1 MMAACDNVAS
11 GSGKTMFFAEG
22 ALSNPLGP
30 YRRMGLPLNVLLLSS
45 IVKILIIAHLL
56 LIGVMAMIW
65 AERRISG
72 WMQDRLGPNRVG
84 FQGLLQPI
92 ADGIKFLLKED
103 LIPNHVD
110 KPLYVLAPAML
121 LIPAMLTIA
130 VVPFGGSIEIA
141 GHTIPLQIADINIG
155 ILYILAIT
163 SLGVYG
169 VVLGAWASNNKYS
182 LLGGLRSSAQMISY
196 ELTLGLAII
205 GVLMLTVVEQGG
217 SALSLREIA
226 KSQGK
231 NLWNWNFLIHF
242 PAFLAFTTAMFAE
255 TNRLPFDLAEAEQ
268 ELVAGYH
275 TEYSSMKFAMFFM
288 AEYMNMIVG
297 SAVTVTLFLGG
308 WHFFGLE
315 NVGGPILSG
324 LISFGIFFAKT
335 AIFLFV
341 FIWVRWTLPRF
352 RYDQLMNLGW
362 KFLLPVALSSIV
374 VTGFLWVTTDGNK
387 LLIGI
392 GNVVAAF
399 IVISVVGGLLVMNK
413 PPEVSTPEIAGLDT
427 LESEGSS

>member
-1 MMAACDNVAS
+1 MENS
-11 GSGKTMFFAEG
+11 E
-22 ALSNPLGP
+22 LL
-30 YRRMGLPLNVLLLSS
+30 VLIISS
-45 IVKILIIAHLL
+45 IVKILFIAHLL
-56 LIGVMAMIW
+56 IIGVMAMIW
-65 AERRISG
+65 AERRVSG

-84 FQGLLQPI
+84 FQGILQPI
-92 ADGIKFLLKED
+92 ADGIKFLFKED
-103 LIPNHVD
+103 LIPDHVD
-110 KPLYVLAPAML
+110 KPLYVLAPAMV
-121 LIPAMLTIA
+121 LIPALVTIA
-130 VVPFGGSIEIA
+130 VVPFGSAITVL
-141 GHTIPLQIADINIG
+141 GHEIPLQVADINIG

-205 GVLMLTVVEQGG
+205 GVLMLTSSLHLRAIAEAQG
-217 SALSLREIA
+217 AYP
-226 KSQGK
+226 
-231 NLWNWNFLIHF
+231 WHWNFLIHF

-288 AEYMNMIVG
+288 AEYMHMIVG

-315 NVGGPILSG
+315 NIGGPVWSG
-324 LISFGIFFAKT
+324 IISFGIFFVKT

-352 RYDQLMNLGW
+352 RYDQLMNFGW
-362 KFLLPVALSSIV
+362 KFLLPVTLTSIV
-374 VTGFLWVTTDGNK
+374 VTGTLWIITNSR
-387 LLIGI
+387 LIVGI
-392 GNVVAAF
+392 GNAVAGF
-399 IVISVVGGLLVMNK
+399 IVVSIVAGLLVMDAPK
-413 PPEVSTPEIAGLDT
+413 PAMQDSDNPLTPTALDAI
-427 LESEGSS
+427 E

>member
-1 MMAACDNVAS
+1 MEN
-11 GSGKTMFFAEG
+11 F
-22 ALSNPLGP
+22 PLF
-30 YRRMGLPLNVLLLSS
+30 LIISS
-45 IVKILIIAHLL
+45 IVKIVIIVHLL
-56 LIGVMAMIW
+56 LIGVMIMIW
-65 AERRISG
+65 AERRVSG

-84 FQGLLQPI
+84 PQGLLQPV
-92 ADGIKFLLKED
+92 ADGLKFMFKED
-103 LIPNHVD
+103 IIPDHVD

-121 LIPAMLTIA
+121 LVPALIVAA
-130 VVPFGGSIEIA
+130 VVPFGSSIELF
-141 GHTIPLQIADINIG
+141 GKTIYLQIAEDLNIG

-196 ELTLGLAII
+196 ELTLGLGII
-205 GVLMLTVVEQGG
+205 GILMLTGNTLSLRTIAVEQG
-217 SALSLREIA
+217 AYP
-226 KSQGK
+226 
-231 NLWNWNFLIHF
+231 WHWNFLIHF

-315 NVGGPILSG
+315 NIGGPVWSG
-324 LISFGIFFAKT
+324 LISFGIFFVKT

-352 RYDQLMNLGW
+352 RYDQLMNFGW
-362 KFLLPVALSSIV
+362 KFLLPVALTSIV
-374 VTGFLWVTTDGNK
+374 VTGTLWIATGSRLVV
-387 LLIGI
+387 GI

-399 IVISVVGGLLVMNK
+399 IVVSIVAGLLVM
-413 PPEVSTPEIAGLDT
+413 STPKPTIQDSDNQLAPTALDAI
-427 LESEGSS
+427 E

>member
-1 MMAACDNVAS
+1 MEIDI
-11 GSGKTMFFAEG
+11 
-22 ALSNPLGP
+22 LQQLIIP
-30 YRRMGLPLNVLLLSS
+30 
-45 IVKILIIAHLL
+45 IIKILFIAHLL
-56 LIGVMAMIW
+56 IIGVMAMIW
-65 AERRISG
+65 SERRVSG

-84 FQGLLQPI
+84 PQGLLQPI
-92 ADGIKFLLKED
+92 ADGIKFLFKED

-121 LIPAMLTIA
+121 LIPAMIAVA
-130 VVPFGGSIEIA
+130 VVPFGGTITIADIE
-141 GHTIPLQIADINIG
+141 IPLQIADINIG

-169 VVLGAWASNNKYS
+169 VVIGAWASNNKYS

-205 GVLMLTVVEQGG
+205 GVLMLSG
-217 SALSLREIA
+217 SLSLRTIA
-226 KSQGK
+226 IEQGA
-231 NLWNWNFLIHF
+231 NPWQWNFFIHF

-275 TEYSSMKFAMFFM
+275 TEYSSMKFAIFFM

-297 SAVTVTLFLGG
+297 SGVVVTLFLGG

-315 NVGGPILSG
+315 TMGGPIWSG
-324 LISFGIFFAKT
+324 IISFAIFFIKT
-335 AIFLFV
+335 GIFLFV

-352 RYDQLMNLGW
+352 RYDQLMNFGW
-362 KFLLPVALSSIV
+362 KFLLPVTLTSIV
-374 VTGFLWVTTDGNK
+374 VTGTLWIVTNGSR
-387 LLIGI
+387 LWIGI
-392 GNVVAAF
+392 GNLVAAF
-399 IVISVVGGLLVMNK
+399 IVVAIV
-413 PPEVSTPEIAGLDT
+413 AGILALDT
-427 LESEGSS
+427 NSKSVGQDTLAAPPLRGLEAIE

>member
-1 MMAACDNVAS
+1 MENS
-11 GSGKTMFFAEG
+11 Q
-22 ALSNPLGP
+22 LL
-30 YRRMGLPLNVLLLSS
+30 VLIISS
-45 IVKILIIAHLL
+45 IVKILFIAHLL
-56 LIGVMAMIW
+56 IIGVMAMIW
-65 AERRISG
+65 AERRVSG

-92 ADGIKFLLKED
+92 ADGIKFLFKED
-103 LIPNHVD
+103 LIPDHVD
-110 KPLYVLAPAML
+110 KPLYVLAPAMV
-121 LIPAMLTIA
+121 LIPALVTIA
-130 VVPFGGSIEIA
+130 VVPFGSTITVL
-141 GHTIPLQIADINIG
+141 GHEIPLQVADINIG

-205 GVLMLTVVEQGG
+205 GVLMLTSSLHLRAIAEAQG
-217 SALSLREIA
+217 AYP
-226 KSQGK
+226 
-231 NLWNWNFLIHF
+231 WHWNFLIHF

-288 AEYMNMIVG
+288 AEYMHMIVG

-315 NVGGPILSG
+315 NIGGPVWSG
-324 LISFGIFFAKT
+324 IISFGIFFVKT

-352 RYDQLMNLGW
+352 RYDQLMNFGW
-362 KFLLPVALSSIV
+362 KFLLPVTLTSIV
-374 VTGFLWVTTDGNK
+374 VTGTLWIITNSRLVV
-387 LLIGI
+387 GI
-392 GNVVAAF
+392 GNAVAGF
-399 IVISVVGGLLVMNK
+399 IVVSIVAGLLVMDTPK
-413 PPEVSTPEIAGLDT
+413 PAMQDSDNPLTPTALDAI
-427 LESEGSS
+427 E

>member
-1 MMAACDNVAS
+1 MEIN
-11 GSGKTMFFAEG
+11 
-22 ALSNPLGP
+22 
-30 YRRMGLPLNVLLLSS
+30 LLEQ
-45 IVKILIIAHLL
+45 IVIPIIKILFIAHLL
-56 LIGVMAMIW
+56 IIGVMAMIW
-65 AERRISG
+65 SERRVSG

-84 FQGLLQPI
+84 PQGLLQPI
-92 ADGIKFLLKED
+92 ADGIKFLFKED

-121 LIPAMLTIA
+121 LVPAMITIA
-130 VVPFGGSIEIA
+130 VVPFGSSI
-141 GHTIPLQIADINIG
+141 TISGLEAPILLQIADINIG
-155 ILYILAIT
+155 ILFILAIT

-169 VVLGAWASNNKYS
+169 VVIGAWASNNKYS

-205 GVLMLTVVEQGG
+205 GVLMLASSLSLRDIAVEQG
-217 SALSLREIA
+217 AYPW
-226 KSQGK
+226 K
-231 NLWNWNFLIHF
+231 WNFLIHF

-275 TEYSSMKFAMFFM
+275 TEYSSMKFAIFFM

-297 SAVTVTLFLGG
+297 SAVVVTLFLGG

-315 NVGGPILSG
+315 NLGGEGSILAG
-324 LISFGIFFAKT
+324 LISFSIFFIKT
-335 AIFLFV
+335 GIFLFV

-352 RYDQLMNLGW
+352 RYDQLMNFGW
-362 KFLLPVALSSIV
+362 KFLLPVTLTSIV
-374 VTGFLWVTTDGNK
+374 VTGTLWVVVKENK
-387 LLIGI
+387 QLWIGI

-399 IVISVVGGLLVMNK
+399 IVVAIVAGMLAMDNNSKSAVQ
-413 PPEVSTPEIAGLDT
+413 STPAAAPLRGLDAV
-427 LESEGSS
+427 E

>member
-1 MMAACDNVAS
+1 MEN
-11 GSGKTMFFAEG
+11 
-22 ALSNPLGP
+22 
-30 YRRMGLPLNVLLLSS
+30 LPLSVLILSS
-45 IVKILIIAHLL
+45 IGKILIIVHLL

-65 AERRISG
+65 SERRVSG

-84 FQGLLQPI
+84 FQGILQPV
-92 ADGIKFLLKED
+92 ADGLKFLFKED

-121 LIPAMLTIA
+121 LVPALVTVA
-130 VVPFGGSIEIA
+130 VVPFGSSITIL
-141 GHTIPLQIADINIG
+141 GHEIPLQIADINIG

-205 GVLMLTVVEQGG
+205 GLLMLT
-217 SALSLREIA
+217 SSLSLREIA
-226 KSQGK
+226 KAQGAYP
-231 NLWNWNFLIHF
+231 WHWNFLIHF

-297 SAVTVTLFLGG
+297 SAVVVTLFLGG

-315 NVGGPILSG
+315 TMGGPVWSG
-324 LISFGIFFAKT
+324 IISFGIFFVKT

-362 KFLLPVALSSIV
+362 KFLLPVTLSSIV
-374 VTGFLWVTTDGNK
+374 VTGALWITTGSR
-387 LLIGI
+387 LVVGI
-392 GNVVAAF
+392 GNVVAAL
-399 IVISVVGGLLVMNK
+399 IVVSIVARMLVM
-413 PPEVSTPEIAGLDT
+413 ETPEPAMQDSDSRLTSTTLDAI
-427 LESEGSS
+427 E

>member
-1 MMAACDNVAS
+1 MENM
-11 GSGKTMFFAEG
+11 
-22 ALSNPLGP
+22 PL
-30 YRRMGLPLNVLLLSS
+30 LVLILSS
-45 IVKILIIAHLL
+45 IVKILIIVHML
-56 LIGVMAMIW
+56 LIGVMIMIW
-65 AERRISG
+65 AERRVSG

-84 FQGLLQPI
+84 PQGLLQPV
-92 ADGIKFLLKED
+92 ADGLKFMFKED
-103 LIPNHVD
+103 LIPDHVD

-121 LIPAMLTIA
+121 LVPALVVVA
-130 VVPFGGSIEIA
+130 VVPFGSSITLFGYE
-141 GHTIPLQIADINIG
+141 IPLQIADINIG

-196 ELTLGLAII
+196 ELTLGLGII
-205 GVLMLTVVEQGG
+205 GILMLTGNTLSLRAIAVEQG
-217 SALSLREIA
+217 AYPW
-226 KSQGK
+226 Q
-231 NLWNWNFLIHF
+231 WNFLIHF

-275 TEYSSMKFAMFFM
+275 TEYSSMKFAMSFM

-315 NVGGPILSG
+315 NVGGPVWSG
-324 LISFGIFFAKT
+324 LISFGIFFVKT

-352 RYDQLMNLGW
+352 RYDQLMNFGW
-362 KFLLPVALSSIV
+362 KFLLPVALTSIV
-374 VTGFLWVTTDGNK
+374 VTGTLWIMTGSRLVV
-387 LLIGI
+387 GI
-392 GNVVAAF
+392 GNVVSAF
-399 IVISVVGGLLVMNK
+399 IVVSIVARLLVMTTPK
-413 PPEVSTPEIAGLDT
+413 PAIQESDSRLAPTALDAV
-427 LESEGSS
+427 E

>member
-1 MMAACDNVAS
+1 MDS
-11 GSGKTMFFAEG
+11 
-22 ALSNPLGP
+22 
-30 YRRMGLPLNVLLLSS
+30 VLLLST
-45 IVKILIIAHLL
+45 IVKIVVVAHLL
-56 LIGVMAMIW
+56 IIGVMVMIW
-65 AERRISG
+65 AERRVSG

-84 FQGLLQPI
+84 PQGLLQPI
-92 ADGIKFLLKED
+92 ADGIKFLFKEE

-110 KPLYVLAPAML
+110 KPIYVLAPAL
-121 LIPAMLTIA
+121 LLVPAMITVA
-130 VVPFGGSIEIA
+130 VVPFGNSIEIA
-141 GHTIPLQIADINIG
+141 GREIFLQIADINIG
-155 ILYILAIT
+155 ILYVLAIT

-196 ELTLGLAII
+196 ELTLGLSII
-205 GVLMLTVVEQGG
+205 GVLML
-217 SALSLREIA
+217 SSSLSLRDIA
-226 KSQGK
+226 AEQGAYPWK
-231 NLWNWNFLIHF
+231 WNFLIHF

-297 SAVTVTLFLGG
+297 SAVTVSLFLGG

-315 NVGGPILSG
+315 NLGGPVLSG
-324 LISFGIFFAKT
+324 LISFGIFFIKT

-352 RYDQLMNLGW
+352 RYDGLMNLGW
-362 KFLLPVALSSIV
+362 KFLLPVALSSVV
-374 VTGFLWVTTDGNK
+374 VTGILWVITNGNR
-387 LLIGI
+387 LAIGI

-399 IVISVVGGLLVMNK
+399 IVICIVGGLLVMNK
-413 PPEVSTPEIAGLDT
+413 PPEPAAPEISDLNA
-427 LESEGSS
+427 LERNTTG

>member
-1 MMAACDNVAS
+1 MENM
-11 GSGKTMFFAEG
+11 
-22 ALSNPLGP
+22 PL
-30 YRRMGLPLNVLLLSS
+30 LVSIISS
-45 IVKILIIAHLL
+45 IIKIVIIVHLL
-56 LIGVMAMIW
+56 LVGVMIMIW
-65 AERRISG
+65 AERRVSG

-84 FQGLLQPI
+84 PQGLLQPV
-92 ADGIKFLLKED
+92 ADGLKFMFKED
-103 LIPNHVD
+103 IIPDHVD

-121 LIPAMLTIA
+121 LIPALVVVA
-130 VVPFGGSIEIA
+130 VVPFGSSITLF
-141 GHTIPLQIADINIG
+141 GHEIPLQIADINIG

-196 ELTLGLAII
+196 ELTLGLGII
-205 GVLMLTVVEQGG
+205 GILMLTGNT
-217 SALSLREIA
+217 LSLRTIA
-226 KSQGK
+226 IEQGAHP
-231 NLWNWNFLIHF
+231 WHWNFLIHF

-315 NVGGPILSG
+315 NVGGPVWSG
-324 LISFGIFFAKT
+324 LISFGIFFVKT
-335 AIFLFV
+335 AIFLFI

-352 RYDQLMNLGW
+352 RYDQLMNFGW
-362 KFLLPVALSSIV
+362 KFLLPVALTSIV
-374 VTGFLWVTTDGNK
+374 VTGILWITTNSR
-387 LLIGI
+387 LVVGI
-392 GNVVAAF
+392 GNAVAAF
-399 IVISVVGGLLVMNK
+399 IVVSIVAGLLVMKAPK
-413 PPEVSTPEIAGLDT
+413 PAIQDNDSRFAPTALDAV
-427 LESEGSS
+427 E

>member
-1 MMAACDNVAS
+1 M
-11 GSGKTMFFAEG
+11 
-22 ALSNPLGP
+22 PL
-30 YRRMGLPLNVLLLSS
+30 LVSIISS
-45 IVKILIIAHLL
+45 IVKILIIVHLL
-56 LIGVMAMIW
+56 LVGVMIMIW
-65 AERRISG
+65 AERRVSG

-84 FQGLLQPI
+84 PQGLLQPV
-92 ADGIKFLLKED
+92 ADGLKFMFKED
-103 LIPNHVD
+103 IIPDHVD

-121 LIPAMLTIA
+121 LIPALVTSA
-130 VVPFGGSIEIA
+130 VVPFGSSIRVF
-141 GHTIPLQIADINIG
+141 GHDIPLEIADINIG

-205 GVLMLTVVEQGG
+205 GVLMLTNTGG
-217 SALSLREIA
+217 DESALSLRVIA
-226 KSQGK
+226 ESQGSH
-231 NLWNWNFLIHF
+231 LWNWNFLIHF

-315 NVGGPILSG
+315 NVGGPVWSG
-324 LISFGIFFAKT
+324 LISFGIFFVKT

-352 RYDQLMNLGW
+352 RYDQLMNFGW
-362 KFLLPVALSSIV
+362 KFLLPVALTSIV
-374 VTGFLWVTTDGNK
+374 VTGTLWIVTGSGSR
-387 LLIGI
+387 LVVGI
-392 GNVVAAF
+392 GNMVAAF
-399 IVISVVGGLLVMNK
+399 IVVSVVAGLLVMNK
-413 PPEVSTPEIAGLDT
+413 APEPAIRNNDQQITPSALDAI
-427 LESEGSS
+427 E

>member
-1 MMAACDNVAS
+1 MDIELV
-11 GSGKTMFFAEG
+11 KDIII
-22 ALSNPLGP
+22 P
-30 YRRMGLPLNVLLLSS
+30 
-45 IVKILIIAHLL
+45 IIKILFIAHLL
-56 LIGVMAMIW
+56 IIGVMAMIW
-65 AERRISG
+65 SERRVSG

-84 FQGLLQPI
+84 PQGLLQPI
-92 ADGIKFLLKED
+92 ADGIKFLFKED

-110 KPLYVLAPAML
+110 KPLYVLAPVML
-121 LIPAMLTIA
+121 LIPAMIAIA
-130 VVPFGGSIEIA
+130 VVPFGSSITIA
-141 GHTIPLQIADINIG
+141 GIDIPLQIADINIG

-169 VVLGAWASNNKYS
+169 VVIGAWASNNKYS

-205 GVLMLTVVEQGG
+205 GVLMLTDLPDREVNP
-217 SALSLREIA
+217 LSLRDIA
-226 KSQGK
+226 LAQGVHS
-231 NLWNWNFLIHF
+231 WNILIHF

-297 SAVTVTLFLGG
+297 SAVVVTLFLGG

-315 NVGGPILSG
+315 AVGGPFWSG
-324 LISFGIFFAKT
+324 VISFAIFFVKT
-335 AIFLFV
+335 GVFLFV

-352 RYDQLMNLGW
+352 RYDQLMNFGW

-374 VTGFLWVTTDGNK
+374 VTGTLYITTNGNRLW
-387 LLIGI
+387 IGI

-399 IVISVVGGLLVMNK
+399 IVVAIVAGMLAMDNNSK
-413 PPEVSTPEIAGLDT
+413 SAAQDTPAAAPLRGLDAV
-427 LESEGSS
+427 E

>member
-1 MMAACDNVAS
+1 MEN
-11 GSGKTMFFAEG
+11 
-22 ALSNPLGP
+22 
-30 YRRMGLPLNVLLLSS
+30 LPLSVLILSS
-45 IVKILIIAHLL
+45 IGKILIIVHLL

-65 AERRISG
+65 SERRVSG

-84 FQGLLQPI
+84 FQGILQPV
-92 ADGIKFLLKED
+92 ADGLKFLFKED

-121 LIPAMLTIA
+121 LVPALVTVA
-130 VVPFGGSIEIA
+130 VVPFGSSITIL
-141 GHTIPLQIADINIG
+141 GHEIPLQIADINIG

-205 GVLMLTVVEQGG
+205 GLLMLT
-217 SALSLREIA
+217 SSLSLREIA
-226 KSQGK
+226 KAQGAYP
-231 NLWNWNFLIHF
+231 WHWNFLIHF

-297 SAVTVTLFLGG
+297 SAVVVTLFLGG

-315 NVGGPILSG
+315 TMGGPVWSG
-324 LISFGIFFAKT
+324 IISFGIFFVKT

-374 VTGFLWVTTDGNK
+374 VTGVLWITTGSR
-387 LLIGI
+387 LVVGI
-392 GNVVAAF
+392 GNVVAAL
-399 IVISVVGGLLVMNK
+399 IVVSIVARMIVM
-413 PPEVSTPEIAGLDT
+413 ETPEPAIQDSDSRLTPTTLDAI
-427 LESEGSS
+427 E

>member
-1 MMAACDNVAS
+1 M
-11 GSGKTMFFAEG
+11 E
-22 ALSNPLGP
+22 L
-30 YRRMGLPLNVLLLSS
+30 LPD
-45 IVKILIIAHLL
+45 IIIPIIKILFIVHLL
-56 LIGVMAMIW
+56 IIGVMAMIW
-65 AERRISG
+65 AERRVSG

-84 FQGLLQPI
+84 PQGLLQPI
-92 ADGIKFLLKED
+92 ADGLKFMFKED

-121 LIPAMLTIA
+121 LVPALITVA
-130 VVPFGGSIEIA
+130 VVPFGSSIELF
-141 GHTIPLQIADINIG
+141 GETINLQIADINIG
-155 ILYILAIT
+155 ILYVLAIT

-196 ELTLGLAII
+196 ELTLGLGII
-205 GVLMLTVVEQGG
+205 GILMLT
-217 SALSLREIA
+217 SSLSLRTIA
-226 KSQGK
+226 IEQGAYP
-231 NLWNWNFLIHF
+231 WQWNFLIHF

-297 SAVTVTLFLGG
+297 SAVVVTLFLGG

-315 NVGGPILSG
+315 NVGGPVWSG
-324 LISFGIFFAKT
+324 LISFGIFFVKT

-352 RYDQLMNLGW
+352 RYDQLMNFGW
-362 KFLLPVALSSIV
+362 KFLLPVALTSIV
-374 VTGFLWVTTDGNK
+374 VTGTLWIMTGSRLVV
-387 LLIGI
+387 GI

-399 IVISVVGGLLVMNK
+399 IVVSIVAGLLVMNK
-413 PPEVSTPEIAGLDT
+413 APEPAIRDNDRQITPSALDAI
-427 LESEGSS
+427 E

>member
-1 MMAACDNVAS
+1 MEN
-11 GSGKTMFFAEG
+11 
-22 ALSNPLGP
+22 
-30 YRRMGLPLNVLLLSS
+30 LPLSVLILSS
-45 IVKILIIAHLL
+45 IGKILIIVHLL

-65 AERRISG
+65 SERRVSG

-84 FQGLLQPI
+84 FQGILQPV
-92 ADGIKFLLKED
+92 ADGLKFLFKED

-121 LIPAMLTIA
+121 LVPALVTVA
-130 VVPFGGSIEIA
+130 VVPFGSSITIL
-141 GHTIPLQIADINIG
+141 GHEIPLQIADINIG

-205 GVLMLTVVEQGG
+205 GLLMLT
-217 SALSLREIA
+217 SSLSLREIA
-226 KSQGK
+226 KAQGAYP
-231 NLWNWNFLIHF
+231 WHWNFLIHF

-297 SAVTVTLFLGG
+297 SAVVVTLFLGG

-315 NVGGPILSG
+315 TMGGPVWSG
-324 LISFGIFFAKT
+324 IISFGIFFVKT

-374 VTGFLWVTTDGNK
+374 VTGALWITTGSR
-387 LLIGI
+387 LVVGI
-392 GNVVAAF
+392 GNVVAAL
-399 IVISVVGGLLVMNK
+399 IV
-413 PPEVSTPEIAGLDT
+413 VSIVARMLAMETPEPAIQDSDSRLTPTALDAI
-427 LESEGSS
+427 E

>member
-1 MMAACDNVAS
+1 MLDRCQQ
-11 GSGKTMFFAEG
+11 
-22 ALSNPLGP
+22 
-30 YRRMGLPLNVLLLSS
+30 RRQRPDLIIKNMENAHDCSQFLVLIISS
-45 IVKILIIAHLL
+45 IVKILFIAHLL
-56 LIGVMAMIW
+56 IIGVMAMIW
-65 AERRISG
+65 AERRVSG

-84 FQGLLQPI
+84 FQGILQPI
-92 ADGIKFLLKED
+92 ADGIKFLFKED
-103 LIPNHVD
+103 LIPDHVD
-110 KPLYVLAPAML
+110 KPLYVLAPAMV
-121 LIPAMLTIA
+121 LIPALLTIA
-130 VVPFGGSIEIA
+130 VVPFGSSITVL
-141 GHTIPLQIADINIG
+141 GHEIPLQVADVNIG

-205 GVLMLTVVEQGG
+205 GVLMLTSSLHLRAIAEAQG
-217 SALSLREIA
+217 AYP
-226 KSQGK
+226 
-231 NLWNWNFLIHF
+231 WHWNFLIHF

-288 AEYMNMIVG
+288 AEYMHMIVG

-308 WHFFGLE
+308 WHKFFFGLE
-315 NVGGPILSG
+315 NIGGAVWSG
-324 LISFGIFFAKT
+324 IISFGIFFVKT

-362 KFLLPVALSSIV
+362 KFLLPVTLTSIA
-374 VTGFLWVTTDGNK
+374 VTGTLWITTGSR
-387 LLIGI
+387 LVVGI
-392 GNVVAAF
+392 GNAVAGF
-399 IVISVVGGLLVMNK
+399 IVVSIVAGLLVMDAPK
-413 PPEVSTPEIAGLDT
+413 PAMQNRDSQLTPTALDAI
-427 LESEGSS
+427 E

>member
-1 MMAACDNVAS
+1 MENFPL
-11 GSGKTMFFAEG
+11 FFII
-22 ALSNPLGP
+22 
-30 YRRMGLPLNVLLLSS
+30 SS
-45 IVKILIIAHLL
+45 TVKILIIAHLL
-56 LIGVMAMIW
+56 IIGVMVMIW
-65 AERRISG
+65 AERRVSG

-84 FQGLLQPI
+84 PQGLLQPI
-92 ADGIKFLLKED
+92 ADGLKFMFKED

-121 LIPAMLTIA
+121 LVPALVTVA
-130 VVPFGGSIEIA
+130 VVPFGSSIELF
-141 GHTIPLQIADINIG
+141 GETINLQIADLNIG

-196 ELTLGLAII
+196 ELTLGLGII
-205 GVLMLTVVEQGG
+205 GILMLT
-217 SALSLREIA
+217 SSLSLRTIA
-226 KSQGK
+226 IEQGAYP
-231 NLWNWNFLIHF
+231 WEWNFLIHF

-297 SAVTVTLFLGG
+297 SAVVVTLFLGG

-315 NVGGPILSG
+315 NVGGPVWSG
-324 LISFGIFFAKT
+324 LISFGIFFVKT

-352 RYDQLMNLGW
+352 RYDQLMNFGW
-362 KFLLPVALSSIV
+362 KFLLPVALTAIV
-374 VTGFLWVTTDGNK
+374 VTGTLWITTGSR
-387 LLIGI
+387 LVVGI

-399 IVISVVGGLLVMNK
+399 IVVSIVAGLLVMQTPK
-413 PPEVSTPEIAGLDT
+413 PAIQDNERQITPSALDAI
-427 LESEGSS
+427 E

>member
-1 MMAACDNVAS
+1 
-11 GSGKTMFFAEG
+11 
-22 ALSNPLGP
+22 
-30 YRRMGLPLNVLLLSS
+30 MGIELVEHIIIPIIKVLF
-45 IVKILIIAHLL
+45 IAHLL
-56 LIGVMAMIW
+56 IIGVMAMIW
-65 AERRISG
+65 SERRVSG

-84 FQGLLQPI
+84 PQGLLQPI
-92 ADGIKFLLKED
+92 ADGIKFLFKED

-121 LIPAMLTIA
+121 LVPAMITIA
-130 VVPFGGSIEIA
+130 VVPFGGTIELF
-141 GHTIPLQIADINIG
+141 GQTINLQIADINIG
-155 ILYILAIT
+155 ILYVLAIS

-169 VVLGAWASNNKYS
+169 VVIGAWASNNKYS

-205 GVLMLTVVEQGG
+205 GMLMLSSSLSLRTIAVEQGPYPW
-217 SALSLREIA
+217 
-226 KSQGK
+226 K
-231 NLWNWNFLIHF
+231 WNFLIHF

-275 TEYSSMKFAMFFM
+275 TEYSSMKFAIFFM

-315 NVGGPILSG
+315 NMGGPIWSG
-324 LISFGIFFAKT
+324 VISFAIFFVKT
-335 AIFLFV
+335 GIFLFV

-362 KFLLPVALSSIV
+362 KFLLPVALTSIV
-374 VTGFLWVTTDGNK
+374 VTGTLWIATKGNR
-387 LLIGI
+387 LWIGI

-399 IVISVVGGLLVMNK
+399 IV
-413 PPEVSTPEIAGLDT
+413 VSIVAGILAMDNNRKTAAQNTSAAAPLRGLDT
-427 LESEGSS
+427 IE

>member
-1 MMAACDNVAS
+1 ME
-11 GSGKTMFFAEG
+11 GSQFLVLI
-22 ALSNPLGP
+22 LSA
-30 YRRMGLPLNVLLLSS
+30 
-45 IVKILIIAHLL
+45 IVKILFIAHLL
-56 LIGVMAMIW
+56 IIGVMAMIW
-65 AERRISG
+65 AERRVSG

-84 FQGLLQPI
+84 PQGILQPI
-92 ADGIKFLLKED
+92 ADGIKFLFKED
-103 LIPNHVD
+103 LIPDHVD
-110 KPLYVLAPAML
+110 KPLYVLAPAMV
-121 LIPAMLTIA
+121 LIPALVTIA
-130 VVPFGGSIEIA
+130 VVPFGSSITVL
-141 GHTIPLQIADINIG
+141 GHEIPLQIADINIG

-205 GVLMLTVVEQGG
+205 GVLMLTSSLHLRAIAEAQG
-217 SALSLREIA
+217 AYP
-226 KSQGK
+226 
-231 NLWNWNFLIHF
+231 WHWNFLIHF

-288 AEYMNMIVG
+288 AEYMHMIVG
-297 SAVTVTLFLGG
+297 SAVAVTLFLGG

-315 NVGGPILSG
+315 NIGGPVWSG
-324 LISFGIFFAKT
+324 VISFGIFFAKT

-352 RYDQLMNLGW
+352 RYDQLMNFGW
-362 KFLLPVALSSIV
+362 KFLLPVTLTSIV
-374 VTGFLWVTTDGNK
+374 VTGTLWILTGSRLVV
-387 LLIGI
+387 GI
-392 GNVVAAF
+392 GNAVAGFVVVS
-399 IVISVVGGLLVMNK
+399 IVAGLLVMDAPK
-413 PPEVSTPEIAGLDT
+413 PAMQDRDNQLTPTALDAI
-427 LESEGSS
+427 E

>member
-1 MMAACDNVAS
+1 MV
-11 GSGKTMFFAEG
+11 
-22 ALSNPLGP
+22 
-30 YRRMGLPLNVLLLSS
+30 LPLHVLIISS

-56 LIGVMAMIW
+56 ILGVMGMIW
-65 AERRISG
+65 AERRVSG

-92 ADGIKFLLKED
+92 ADGLKFMFKED
-103 LIPNHVD
+103 LIPHHVD
-110 KPLYVLAPAML
+110 KPLYVMAPAML
-121 LIPAMLTIA
+121 LIPAMITIA
-130 VVPFGGSIEIA
+130 VVPFGGSLTIL
-141 GHTIPLQIADINIG
+141 GHEIPLQIADINIG

-205 GVLMLTVVEQGG
+205 GVLMLT
-217 SALSLREIA
+217 SSLSLRQIA
-226 KSQGK
+226 MEQGTYP
-231 NLWNWNFLIHF
+231 WHWNFLIHF
-242 PAFLAFTTAMFAE
+242 PAFLAFTAAMFAE

-315 NVGGPILSG
+315 NMGGPVWSG
-324 LISFGIFFAKT
+324 LISFGIFSVKT

-352 RYDQLMNLGW
+352 RYDQLMNFGW
-362 KFLLPVALSSIV
+362 KFLLPVALTSIV
-374 VTGFLWVTTDGNK
+374 VTGILWVTTQSR
-387 LLIGI
+387 LLVGI

-399 IVISVVGGLLVMNK
+399 IVVSIVAGLLVMNK
-413 PPEVSTPEIAGLDT
+413 TPEPATPELSGLDAM
-427 LESEGSS
+427 E

>member
-1 MMAACDNVAS
+1 MEN
-11 GSGKTMFFAEG
+11 F
-22 ALSNPLGP
+22 PLF
-30 YRRMGLPLNVLLLSS
+30 LIISS
-45 IVKILIIAHLL
+45 IVKIVIIVHLL
-56 LIGVMAMIW
+56 LIGVMIMIW
-65 AERRISG
+65 AERRVSG

-84 FQGLLQPI
+84 PQGLLQPV
-92 ADGIKFLLKED
+92 ADGLKFMFKED
-103 LIPNHVD
+103 IIPDHVD

-121 LIPAMLTIA
+121 LVPALIVAA
-130 VVPFGGSIEIA
+130 VVPFGSSIELF
-141 GHTIPLQIADINIG
+141 GETIDLQIADINIG

-196 ELTLGLAII
+196 ELTLGLGII
-205 GVLMLTVVEQGG
+205 GILMLTGNTLSLRTIAVEQG
-217 SALSLREIA
+217 AYP
-226 KSQGK
+226 
-231 NLWNWNFLIHF
+231 WHWNFLIHF

-315 NVGGPILSG
+315 NIGGPVWSG
-324 LISFGIFFAKT
+324 LISFGIFFVKT

-352 RYDQLMNLGW
+352 RYDQLMNFGW
-362 KFLLPVALSSIV
+362 KFLLPVALTSIV
-374 VTGFLWVTTDGNK
+374 VTGTLWIATGSRLVV
-387 LLIGI
+387 GI

-399 IVISVVGGLLVMNK
+399 IVVSIVAGLLVM
-413 PPEVSTPEIAGLDT
+413 STPKPTIQDSDNQLAPTALDAI
-427 LESEGSS
+427 E